1 MSAVRNLLLAGGLF
15 MAVMA
20 NAQLGVVQAEY
31 FWDTDPG
38 AGNGTAMTASDG
50 AFGSTLEAIMAQT
63 SALPSLGAHTF
74 NVRVKDEDG
83 AWGPV
88 FTTVIDIFPASV
100 PSQAI
105 NVQAAEYF
113 WDTDPGAGNGSTMV
127 AFDGNFSDAIEVI
140 ALSTSTLPV
149 VGVHTLGMRV
159 QDVQGDWGPVFNVVM
174 DMWSDVT
181 SFPDISVQQAEY
193 FFDNDPGEGA
203 ATAMLAVDG
212 AFDSVIESIKGGA
225 IPPVEEGV
233 HVLRMRAQ
241 DAQGDWGPVF
251 SVVVN
256 MDTTI
261 VDNVE
266 VPTSTQAT
274 GLQVFPNPA
283 SNGRS
288 ITVDLGGPEQDIVLT
303 LMNSE
308 GRLVQEERIAAGTR
322 INVPLN
328 GLAAGIY
335 ALRVQCA
342 GRVEQRKLIVR

>member
-1 MSAVRNLLLAGGLF
+1 MSAVRNLLLACGLF
-15 MAVMA
+15 LASMA

-50 AFGSTLEAIMAQT
+50 AFGNTLEAIMAQT
-63 SALPSLGAHTF
+63 STLPALGAHTF
-74 NVRVKDEDG
+74 SVRVKDEDG
-83 AWGPV
+83 AWGGV
-88 FTTVIDIFPASV
+88 FSTVVEIFPASV

-113 WDTDPGAGNGSTMV
+113 WDTDPGAGNGLTVV
-127 AFDGNFSDAIEVI
+127 AFDGDFSDAIEVI
-140 ALSTSTLPV
+140 ALNTTTLPV
-149 VGVHTLGMRV
+149 VGTHTLGMRV
-159 QDVQGDWGPVFNVVM
+159 QDVQGDWGPVFNIVM
-174 DMWSDVT
+174 EVWSDVT
-181 SFPDISVQQAEY
+181 SFPDIRVQQAEY

-212 AFDSVIESIKGGA
+212 SYNSVIESIKGGA
-225 IPPVEEGV
+225 IPPVEEGIR
-233 HVLRMRAQ
+233 VLRLRAQ

-266 VPTSTQAT
+266 VPTITQAT

>member
-1 MSAVRNLLLAGGLF
+1 MIAVRNLLLACGHSL
-15 MAVMA
+15 AVLA

-31 FWDTDPG
+31 FWDSDPG
-38 AGNGTAMTASDG
+38 SGSATAMTASDG
-50 AFGSTLEAIMAQT
+50 AFGSSIESIMAQT
-63 SALPSLGAHTF
+63 STLPAVGVHTF

-83 AWGPV
+83 AWGAV
-88 FTTVIDIFPASV
+88 FSAVVDIYPASA
-100 PSQAI
+100 PSQSI

-113 WDTDPGAGNGSTMV
+113 WDTDPGAGNGTAMV

-140 ALSTSTLPV
+140 ALSTSTLPS
-149 VGVHTLGMRV
+149 VGAHKLGIRV

-174 DMWSDVT
+174 EIWSDVT
-181 SFPDISVQQAEY
+181 AFPDISVQQAEY
-193 FFDNDPGEGA
+193 FFDNDPGQGA

-212 AFDSVIESIKGGA
+212 AFNSVIESIKGGT

-266 VPTSTQAT
+266 VPTITQAT
-274 GLQVFPNPA
+274 AFSVFPNPA
-283 SNGRS
+283 SSGRS
-288 ITVDLGGPEQDIVLT
+288 ITVDLGDQEQDIVLT
-303 LMNSE
+303 LVNSE
-308 GRLVQEERIAAGTR
+308 GRLVHEKRIAAGTR
-322 INVPLN
+322 IDVPLT

-335 ALRVQCA
+335 ALRVQCT
-342 GRVEQRKLIVR
+342 GRVDQRKLIVR